1 MPGLARCSRDA
12 LKSSPIRLHTD
23 QAIHLRD
30 QMMQTATVRDW
41 RILAM
46 AVMSNHIHV
55 VVGVPGDPD
64 PVRILRDFKSYGSR
78 ALSERWGKPP
88 GDRWWTRGGSTR
100 KLPDTPA
107 VFAAIAYVR
116 NQPYPLATWLD
127 PDFVEG

>member
-12 LKSSPIRLHTD
+12 LKSSPIRLDTD

-64 PVRILRDFKSYGSR
+64 PVRILGDVQILREPR
-78 ALSERWGKPP
+78 SERAMGTAARRSLV
-88 GDRWWTRGGSTR
+88 DTRRLDAEVARRIGS
-100 KLPDTPA
+100 L
-107 VFAAIAYVR
+107 AIAYVR
-116 NQPYPLATWLD
+116 NQPYPLTIWLD
-127 PDFVEG
+127 PDFVEE